1 MSASLVG
8 IVDTVRNELEDARYM
23 FKVQYNDRLISPES
37 YVAECIDVLKS
48 RFKDFT
54 ANFQKSNV
62 KEKIRCMLEKRIVN
76 ICSSTYWSPEIFL
89 ESSAS
94 SAITAEKRSTQ
105 LAEASAKLTRTG
117 VGKAS
122 VQLVIDMI
130 SDKIQEITETDPWF
144 HHEKARVQVLEL
156 ANQLL
161 RSKVG
166 IAVEQVENTIKPYK
180 FEVDV
185 NEAEWK
191 VGHKMATESLGTL
204 VNELQADLFEA
215 KSRCGRRKLRRIMK
229 YLAFVDANPEMVIE
243 PPFSEAEV
251 SQARQIL
258 SSQRQLDIISQ
269 RFNAVRSRQCANL
282 NSKTVC
288 PEVFLSVVAEK
299 LASTAVL
306 FIYIELLNE
315 FFFQL
320 PRQIDSK
327 MYYSLEKGD
336 IVAFCKENP
345 AIAQHLALQD
355 RKATLESVMIKLEQL
370 KSLEK
375 TSSP

>member
-1 MSASLVG
+1 MSSSLVEV
-8 IVDTVRNELEDARYM
+8 VDTVRNELEDARYM
-23 FKVQYNDRLISPES
+23 FKVQYNDRWISPES
-37 YVAECIDVLKS
+37 YVAESIDVLKS
-48 RFKDFT
+48 RFKEFT
-54 ANFQKSNV
+54 ANFNKSNV

-76 ICSSTYWSPEIFL
+76 ICSATYWSPETFSL
-89 ESSAS
+89 LLDTSTSSS
-94 SAITAEKRSTQ
+94 ISVEELNMR
-105 LAEASAKLTRTG
+105 LADASAKLTRTG

-130 SDKIQEITETDPWF
+130 VGKIQEITEATPWLY
-144 HHEKARVQVLEL
+144 HEKARKQVFDL
-156 ANQLL
+156 ASSLL

-166 IAVEQVENTIKPYK
+166 IAIEQVENTIKPFK

-185 NEAEWK
+185 NESEWK
-191 VGHKMATESLGTL
+191 LGHKMATESLGAL
-204 VNELQADLFEA
+204 VNELKTDLYEA

-229 YLAFVDANPEMVIE
+229 YLAFVDAKPDVVVES
-243 PPFSEAEV
+243 PFSEAEI
-251 SQARQIL
+251 SHARQIL

-269 RFNAVRSRQCANL
+269 RFNVIRSRQCANP
-282 NSKTVC
+282 NSKSIC

-345 AIAQHLALQD
+345 VIAQHLSLQD
-355 RKATLESVMIKLEQL
+355 RKSTLESVMIKLEEL
-370 KSLEK
+370 KSK
-375 TSSP
+375 RGT